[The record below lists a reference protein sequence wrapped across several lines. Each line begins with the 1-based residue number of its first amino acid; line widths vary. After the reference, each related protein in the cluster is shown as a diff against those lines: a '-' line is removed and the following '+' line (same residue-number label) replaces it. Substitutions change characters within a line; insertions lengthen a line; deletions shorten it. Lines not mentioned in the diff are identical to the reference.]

1 MYFENNPA
9 TPFLYK
15 GKHALS
21 FGDKINILFLDVD
34 LEKVCTKRPNG
45 VHEHVCFVID
55 RSQLKNAEDWL
66 VTDAGSFQNLGAS
79 ARVFHIEN
87 GLIVHSEQIRGKKS
101 SQLKRSK
108 GEYLV
113 RNVYRTNTR
122 SIQISLEQQQRF
134 RTKRRRITA
143 WPSGV
148 PFFGYR
154 TFSEPT
160 QKSAF
165 RQELC
170 PDGTVNEKSNSRKSK
185 KSQRALEYFR

>member
-9 TPFLYK
+9 TPFLYE

-21 FGDKINILFLDVD
+21 FDDKINILFLDVD

-45 VHEHVCFVID
+45 VQENACFVID

-66 VTDAGSFQNLGAS
+66 VTDVGSFQNLGAS

-87 GLIVHSEQIRGKKS
+87 GLIVHSAQIRGKKS

-113 RNVYRTNTR
+113 RNVYYKHKKYPDFLRTATT
-122 SIQISLEQQQRF
+122 ISDQ
-134 RTKRRRITA
+134 T
-143 WPSGV
+143 
-148 PFFGYR
+148 
-154 TFSEPT
+154 
-160 QKSAF
+160 
-165 RQELC
+165 
-170 PDGTVNEKSNSRKSK
+170 
-185 KSQRALEYFR
+185 